1 MNCIVT
7 NLIDDAEYLL
17 EEQEALLSGAA
28 LASNLDPN
36 RCSIIDPIIIGLD
49 LDELDHRFGDA
60 LERIPRSSVT
70 LVKVG
75 LLSTAAV
82 DRLIVVEAQLP
93 LRFPVDV
100 SPKPRLKSG
109 ENLDQK
115 TRAETEEEASGSV
128 RVYLRLNST
137 SARFSLSPTWT

>member
-28 LASNLDPN
+28 LASNLDPS

-100 SPKPRLKSG
+100 SP
-109 ENLDQK
+109 
-115 TRAETEEEASGSV
+115 
-128 RVYLRLNST
+128 
-137 SARFSLSPTWT
+137 